1 MKTAVPD
8 SFATHINSIAARAGE
23 WRDLLARWCEINSGS
38 KNPAGLALMLAA
50 LREAFGALPYATCD
64 VAPAGEGNPG
74 ALRVRCRPECPA
86 QLLLNGH
93 YDTVFGRESAFQKC
107 TQIDAETLRGPG
119 VIDMKGG
126 IVILLAALQAFEA
139 TPVARN
145 IGWEILLTPD
155 EEIGS
160 AGSAPLLAEA
170 AGRFDFGLIF
180 ETAFG
185 PDIVRSRMGTGVF
198 TLTVRGK
205 SAHAGRDFSKGR
217 NAIVALARA
226 IDEIDAI
233 NREFD
238 GVIANVG
245 AVTGGGVV
253 NIVPDLASCDIN
265 LRVNRAEVAPRV
277 EAHLRHI
284 ADRVAQADGVEAE
297 VTGHFSSPPMMAT
310 AEGEAMFAGYR
321 ECAAMLGID
330 VDWRHS
336 GGGSDGN
343 KLSAAGLPVLD
354 GLGAIGSGLHSDA
367 EQVHLPSLVTRA
379 QTAALFLMRLA
390 AGGIRFPRKRE
401 GR

>member
-1 MKTAVPD
+1 MKTSVPD
-8 SFATHINSIAARAGE
+8 SFAPHINRIAARAGE

-38 KNPAGLALMLAA
+38 KNPGGLALMLTA
-50 LREAFGALPYATCD
+50 LRQAFGALPGAACD
-64 VAPAGEGNPG
+64 VVPAGAGNPG
-74 ALRVRCRPECPA
+74 ALCVRCRQEAPA

-107 TQIDAETLRGPG
+107 TQINAETLRGPG

-139 TPVARN
+139 TAMARN

-160 AGSAPLLAEA
+160 EGSAPLLAEA
-170 AGRFDFGLIF
+170 ARRFDFGLIF

-185 PDIVRSRMGTGVF
+185 RDIVRSRMGTGVF
-198 TLTVRGK
+198 KLAVRGRA
-205 SAHAGRDFSKGR
+205 AHAGRDFSKGR

-245 AVTGGGVV
+245 AVAGGGVV
-253 NIVPDLASCDIN
+253 NIVPDMASCEIN
-265 LRVNRAEVAPRV
+265 LRVNRAEDAPRV
-277 EAHLRHI
+277 EACLRHI
-284 ADRVAQADGVEAE
+284 ADRVAEADGFGAE
-297 VTGHFSSPPMMAT
+297 VTGHFSAPPMMAT
-310 AEGEAMFAGYR
+310 RESEAMFAGYR
-321 ECAAMLGID
+321 ECAAMLGIE
-330 VDWRHS
+330 VDWKHS

-343 KLSAAGLPVLD
+343 KLSAAGLPLLD

-367 EQVHLPSLVTRA
+367 EQAHLPSLVTRA

-390 AGGIRFPRKRE
+390 AGEIRLPRKAK